1 MNFIRDMPK
10 LAKTTS
16 TTQTSTSKGTGLPS
30 LKTSTSTSGL
40 PALTTGTTSSSYT
53 TPAVTVPP
61 SNNNPYL
68 IHTENPN
75 GTVFIAVGVIVGAIL
90 LGFILYHFIISLT
103 ASRLAKKSLAPE
115 KQMYEKYQY
124 NNSNAYGY
132 GFDTQSTSDPYSVAK
147 LPLLTK
153 PVLGGGLGNSNLGS
167 TITGDTSTIYQS
179 EIGHATSK
187 HDLTKMFISP
197 TAEVMQH
204 KRTRSGPFGSSTTNV
219 SMLGGSTSNLH
230 LPATNRHS
238 QLIPSLYINNEVD
251 GSEFSLAPSNN
262 TSVPG
267 SQSNQTRKPRKTIPS
282 MYLED
287 LMDGKKS
294 SSETIN
300 MD

>member
-1 MNFIRDMPK
+1 MNFIRDLPK
-10 LAKTTS
+10 LDKTTS
-16 TTQTSTSKGTGLPS
+16 TSQKASGTGLPG
-30 LKTSTSTSGL
+30 LKTSTSTGGL
-40 PALTTGTTSSSYT
+40 PALTTGATSSSYT

-68 IHTENPN
+68 IHTVNPN
-75 GTVFIAVGVIVGAIL
+75 GTVFIAVGLIVGAIL

-103 ASRLAKKSLAPE
+103 ASRLAKRSLAPE

-132 GFDTQSTSDPYSVAK
+132 GLDAHPTSDAYSVTK

-153 PVLGGGLGNSNLGS
+153 TGLGGGLGTNNLGS

-204 KRTRSGPFGSSTTNV
+204 KRTRSGQFGSSTTNV
-219 SMLGGSTSNLH
+219 SMLGGSTSNVQ

-267 SQSNQTRKPRKTIPS
+267 SQTNQSRKPRKTIPS